1 MSAAKIEK
9 NNHTTHH
16 YHVRPEEETPE
27 PMGISSFFVVI
38 GCACGT
44 ARAND
49 KCVVHTSFIHWMYGG
64 GGDDYSWIDHRLQ
77 AGLTLAFLPW
87 LSDFKSATSFGFL
100 SPNYTYV
107 ACFFSFFFK
116 KSKNELVR
124 PNMVFL
130 VILAFI

>member
-1 MSAAKIEK
+1 
-9 NNHTTHH
+9 
-16 YHVRPEEETPE
+16 
-27 PMGISSFFVVI
+27 MGE
-38 GCACGT
+38 
-44 ARAND
+44 
-49 KCVVHTSFIHWMYGG
+49 

-116 KSKNELVR
+116 KSKNELVL